1 MPSVLIGP
9 LLIRNQPGPFRTIL
23 TEAGF
28 DLIDPAGDENAVGRD
43 ELVKHL
49 PHVDAMVVG
58 AERLTPDLFA
68 IAPKLRVAARTG
80 VGYDMVDLPA
90 ARVHGV
96 VVTITPGTNQES
108 VAEQAF
114 ALLLSLTRS
123 VVRNHAAIQ
132 SGGWDRRMVVPLR
145 GKTLGLIGL
154 GRIGRAMAVRARAFG
169 MRVVAHDVM
178 APVTE
183 FDAAHG
189 IERLGLDELL
199 AASQVVSLH
208 VPVTEE
214 TRNLVDAQFL
224 GKMRPDSY
232 LLNTARGGLIV
243 ESDLRDALV
252 SGHLAGAG
260 LDVFQVEPPGPGNVL
275 LGAPNLVFSPHV
287 GGTDTQSMSDMAA
300 MAARCIV
307 ELHEGRWPAACVV
320 DGSLQNGWKW

>member
-9 LLIRNQPGPFRTIL
+9 LLIRKQPGPFRTIL

-28 DLIDPAGDENAVGRD
+28 DVIDPDGEDNALSRD

-58 AERLTPDLFA
+58 AERLTPDLFD

-80 VGYDMVDLPA
+80 VGYDMVDLAA
-90 ARVHGV
+90 ARAHGV

-123 VVRNHAAIQ
+123 VVRNHDAIRG
-132 SGGWDRRMVVPLR
+132 GGWDRRMVDPLR

-169 MRVVAHDVM
+169 MRVVAHDL
-178 APVTE
+178 AE
-183 FDAAHG
+183 FEPSQEIG
-189 IERLGLDELL
+189 RLTLDQLL
-199 AASQVVSLH
+199 AASDVVSLH
-208 VPVTEE
+208 IPVTED
-214 TRNLVDAQFL
+214 TRNLVDARFL
-224 GKMRPDSY
+224 AKMRPGSY
-232 LLNTARGGLIV
+232 LINTARGGLIV
-243 ESDLRDALV
+243 EADLRDALV

-260 LDVFQVEPPGPGNVL
+260 LDVFQVEPPEPGNAL
-275 LGAPNLVFSPHV
+275 LKLPNVVFSPHV
-287 GGTDTQSMSDMAA
+287 GGTDTKSMSDMAA
-300 MAARCIV
+300 MAAQCIV
-307 ELHEGRWPAACVV
+307 DLHEGRWPTACVV
-320 DGSLQNGWKW
+320 DASLQNGWKW

>member
-28 DLIDPAGDENAVGRD
+28 DVIDPAGEDNAVSRD

-90 ARVHGV
+90 ARAHGV

-123 VVRNHAAIQ
+123 VVRNHEAIRD
-132 SGGWDRRMVVPLR
+132 GGWDRRMVVPLR

-154 GRIGRAMAVRARAFG
+154 GRIGRAVATRAQAFG
-169 MRVVAHDVM
+169 MRVVAHDVG
-178 APVTE
+178 PVTE
-183 FDAAHG
+183 FDAQHG
-189 IERLGLDELL
+189 IERLGLDALL
-199 AASQVVSLH
+199 AASHVVSLH

-214 TRNLVDAQFL
+214 TRNLVDARFL
-224 GKMRPDSY
+224 SKMRPGSY
-232 LLNTARGGLIV
+232 LLNTARGGLVV
-243 ESDLRDALV
+243 EADLRDALV
-252 SGHLAGAG
+252 AEHLAGAG
-260 LDVFQVEPPGPGNVL
+260 LDVFQIEPPEPGNVL
-275 LGAPNLVFSPHV
+275 LSAPNLVFSPHV
-287 GGTDTQSMSDMAA
+287 GGTDSQSMSDMAE

-307 ELHEGRWPAACVV
+307 DLHQGRWPAACVV